1 MARKRFGGS
10 IGPDDETP
18 TVADSE
24 TAVYAHSAQHDINT
38 DKNLP
43 WLEGAP
49 DSYDDEEERL
59 VPRSWLMGGLA
70 AFLLLLGL
78 SVFFIYKHVG
88 GRNANQD
95 QLAANV
101 DPSKLPLIEAPK
113 GPIKVQPGDPGGM
126 KVPNQDLQAYN
137 VASGE
142 TKPEPTKLG
151 QPAEQPLPHPV
162 ATKPQPQK
170 IAPPIQVAAVP
181 VTTVE
186 KPIVNLK
193 PIVPKVAKTQLPKAV
208 DPKPVETA
216 SEPAATEPAKA
227 KVPAKLTTNVSGGV
241 YIQLGA
247 FSTRERADAAWGKAS
262 ADYSELKGLG
272 HNFQIAGPAKIR
284 LRVGPVPRADADGIC
299 ANLKQQG
306 QACLIAR

>member
-1 MARKRFGGS
+1 MARKRFGAS
-10 IGPDDETP
+10 IGPDDTTQIVTDTGATMHTQGVP
-18 TVADSE
+18 
-24 TAVYAHSAQHDINT
+24 HDMNT
-38 DKNLP
+38 DKSLP

-88 GRNANQD
+88 SRNAGQD
-95 QLAANV
+95 QLAANI

-142 TKPEPTKLG
+142 TRAEPTKLG
-151 QPAEQPLPHPV
+151 QPAEQPMPHPV
-162 ATKPQPQK
+162 AVKPPSTK
-170 IAPPIQVAAVP
+170 IVPPVQVAVATVP
-181 VTTVE
+181 ALAPVEEKTVAE
-186 KPIVNLK
+186 
-193 PIVPKVAKTQLPKAV
+193 PKAV
-208 DPKPVETA
+208 TPKTVKVKPSKAVEPEPVETA
-216 SEPAATEPAKA
+216 TEAAPPEPAKV
-227 KVPAKLTTNVSGGV
+227 KVSGGV
-241 YIQLGA
+241 YLQLGA
-247 FSTRERADAAWGKAS
+247 FSTRDRADAAWGKAS

-272 HNFQIAGPAKIR
+272 HNFQTAGPSKIR
-284 LRVGPVPRADADGIC
+284 LRVGPVSRADADGIC

-306 QACLIAR
+306 QACLIAH